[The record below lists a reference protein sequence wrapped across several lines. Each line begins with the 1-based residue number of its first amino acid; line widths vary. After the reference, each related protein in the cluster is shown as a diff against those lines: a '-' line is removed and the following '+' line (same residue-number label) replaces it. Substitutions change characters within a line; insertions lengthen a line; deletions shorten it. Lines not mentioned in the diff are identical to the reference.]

1 MGRVR
6 NPRPA
11 TDHHERSPL
20 THLAL
25 PVYVPSLIW
34 STGSGALAPVMVLA
48 ALSLGYSQSAAS
60 TIAGI
65 SGLVGVLTGPWV
77 GRQITRWG
85 DRPAFITGT
94 LLAVV
99 SLGVTLVALANPGQR
114 WGQVAYLLG
123 IVALA
128 VSANIWSL
136 ARQSYVAES
145 VPIGYRARAMSML
158 GGMLRLGQLIGPAV
172 GSVAIALWDLP
183 GSFWLQIVTTLV
195 ALAFVLGFVLPDP
208 SVGPSAA
215 EIVEEDEEWERR
227 SAGEDQA
234 SPSSAV
240 PPTDT
245 VPPGTADVDGPTYP
259 HPDELRRLP
268 LREKADAGATALLS
282 AGVVVL
288 GLVRANRAVI
298 IPLWGH
304 QLGIADHTISATFAA
319 SAVLDSLM
327 FYPAGRISDRF
338 GRLSDL
344 LPTMLIM
351 GVGFI
356 AMALWTTPLGFV
368 VTACIIGFGNGFGS
382 GIVMTMGADLSPD
395 VGRSSFLGLWQSI
408 NQVGSTVGPFAVAA
422 LVAAFGVASSAW
434 VTGVVSLLGAV
445 WFLVTVPRA
454 YARLG
459 VDDRGQPLTGAV

>member
-6 NPRPA
+6 DPHPDHEPRA
-11 TDHHERSPL
+11 HSPL
-20 THLAL
+20 TRLAL

-77 GRQITRWG
+77 GRRITRWG
-85 DRPAFITGT
+85 DRPAFVTGT

-145 VPIGYRARAMSML
+145 VPVGYRARAMSML

-183 GSFWLQIVTTLV
+183 GSFWLQIATTLV
-195 ALAFVLGFVLPDP
+195 ALGFVLGFVLPDP
-208 SVGPSAA
+208 ASHPSAV
-215 EIVEEDEEWERR
+215 EILEREEVEDERWEEGAP
-227 SAGEDQA
+227 SPTTSGAGH
-234 SPSSAV
+234 
-240 PPTDT
+240 
-245 VPPGTADVDGPTYP
+245 P
-259 HPDELRRLP
+259 HPADLRRP
-268 LREKADAGATALLS
+268 ALRERADTGATALLS
-282 AGVVVL
+282 VGIIVL
-288 GLVRANRAVI
+288 GLVRTNRAVI

-338 GRLSDL
+338 GRRSDL
-344 LPTMLIM
+344 LPTLAIM
-351 GVGFI
+351 GAGFI
-356 AMALWTTPLGFV
+356 AMALRTSPVGFV
-368 VTACIIGFGNGFGS
+368 VTACVIGFGNGFGS

-395 VGRSSFLGLWQSI
+395 VNRSQFLGLWQSI
-408 NQVGSTVGPFAVAA
+408 SQIGSTVGPFAVAA
-422 LVAAFGVASSAW
+422 LVHALGVASSAW
-434 VTGVVSLLGAV
+434 ATGIVSLLGAV
-445 WFLVTVPRA
+445 WFMVTVPRA

-459 VDDRGQPLTGAV
+459 VDDRGRPLEDGL

>member
-6 NPRPA
+6 DPHPDHEPRA
-11 TDHHERSPL
+11 HSPL
-20 THLAL
+20 TRLAL

-77 GRQITRWG
+77 GRRITRWG
-85 DRPAFITGT
+85 DRPAFVTGT

-99 SLGVTLVALANPGQR
+99 SLAVTLVALAHPGQR
-114 WGQVAYLLG
+114 WGQIAYVLG

-128 VSANIWSL
+128 LSANIWSL

-145 VPIGYRARAMSML
+145 VPVGYRARAMSML

-195 ALAFVLGFVLPDP
+195 ALGFVLGFVLPDP
-208 SVGPSAA
+208 NPGASAS
-215 EIVEEDEEWERR
+215 ELVEEETQDEEWEEQG
-227 SAGEDQA
+227 AP
-234 SPSSAV
+234 PSTGSDPAH
-240 PPTDT
+240 
-245 VPPGTADVDGPTYP
+245 P
-259 HPDELRRLP
+259 HPADLRRPP
-268 LREKADAGATALLS
+268 LRERADTGATALLS
-282 AGVVVL
+282 IGIIIL

-338 GRLSDL
+338 GRRSDL
-344 LPTMLIM
+344 LPTLAIM
-351 GVGFI
+351 GAGFI
-356 AMALWTTPLGFV
+356 AMALWTSPVGFV

-395 VGRSSFLGLWQSI
+395 VNRSQFLGLWQSI
-408 NQVGSTVGPFAVAA
+408 SQIGSTVGPFAVAA
-422 LVAAFGVASSAW
+422 LVHAFGVASSAW
-434 VTGVVSLLGAV
+434 VTGIVSLLGGV
-445 WFLVTVPRA
+445 WFMVTVPRA

-459 VDDRGQPLTGAV
+459 VDDRGRPLEEEL